1 MKIHTLK
8 GYIQHIYLAEDSKG
22 LLLLDGCSRAD
33 VDTVCNYITQTLG
46 RPLADL
52 KLIVVTHMHPDHA
65 GGAIKL
71 RVRTGAQVACHP
83 KAINWYKGLAGRTA
97 HGIDLLLTWWVA
109 SRIGKPRLPIWYNPI
124 LTPDITVKDYLYPW
138 AYQSRFNANACAYA
152 AGLHCRCVS

>member
-1 MKIHTLK
+1 MGEKEVVMKIHTLK

-83 KAINWYKGLAGRTA
+83 KAINWYKGLLVVRPTVS
-97 HGIDLLLTWWVA
+97 ICC
-109 SRIGKPRLPIWYNPI
+109 SRGGWQA
-124 LTPDITVKDYLYPW
+124 V
-138 AYQSRFNANACAYA
+138 
-152 AGLHCRCVS
+152 